1 MTDENMYEVLGLNEQ
16 GNTIVRLPN
25 SFEVNIPTKNS
36 QQAKKAASIFYER
49 TKKDLEKDKL
59 LYTDILANDPYWEDQ
74 YRELLIMRDSNVQNQ
89 DWWNNKYDLM
99 DKFVSEKRWRD
110 MNLSA
115 LALSYMRTSA
125 AGDKQKQLEGVMQNY
140 FDNLPNFHETGGAG
154 WTGLAANV
162 YRGVADPTNL
172 IGGVLAKG
180 GMLALKVYLSL
191 NLF

>member
-1 MTDENMYEVLGLNEQ
+1 
-16 GNTIVRLPN
+16 
-25 SFEVNIPTKNS
+25 
-36 QQAKKAASIFYER
+36 
-49 TKKDLEKDKL
+49 
-59 LYTDILANDPYWEDQ
+59 YWEDQ

-180 GMLALKVYLSL
+180 GMLALKVGGKLIGKEVIDNGGKIAAKSL
-191 NLF
+191 LTKQGFKEIAKTSAIYGGGPNALLMAGFSYANQKERQN